1 MDKIEDDIE
10 EDREGRSKD
19 EMDEKFLI
27 KTVPNCKNI
36 FRSELTQGSYS
47 NYKALVNGCCS
58 SILNTR
64 RGNCGG
70 AWAQGAQ

>member
-27 KTVPNCKNI
+27 KTAPNCKNI
-36 FRSELTQGSYS
+36 AENKQES
-47 NYKALVNGCCS
+47 
-58 SILNTR
+58 TR
-64 RGNCGG
+64 EYHHQHAADHHNRL
-70 AWAQGAQ
+70 

>member
-36 FRSELTQGSYS
+36 FGSELDQGPYTI
-47 NYKALVNGCCS
+47 YKALVNGYCTS
-58 SILNTR
+58 KLNTLSLR
-64 RGNCGG
+64 V
-70 AWAQGAQ
+70 

>member
-36 FRSELTQGSYS
+36 FGSEVDQGPY
-47 NYKALVNGCCS
+47 
-58 SILNTR
+58 T
-64 RGNCGG
+64 NC
-70 AWAQGAQ
+70 

>member
-36 FRSELTQGSYS
+36 FGYELTNLDSQGECVKYWA
-47 NYKALVNGCCS
+47 KA
-58 SILNTR
+58 SIH
-64 RGNCGG
+64 
-70 AWAQGAQ
+70 

>member
-1 MDKIEDDIE
+1 MDKIEVYIE

-36 FRSELTQGSYS
+36 FESEIDQGSYVH
-47 NYKALVNGCCS
+47 YKALVNGC
-58 SILNTR
+58 
-64 RGNCGG
+64 
-70 AWAQGAQ
+70 

>member
-19 EMDEKFLI
+19 KMDEKFLI

-36 FRSELTQGSYS
+36 FESRNDQGPFISEW
-47 NYKALVNGCCS
+47 C
-58 SILNTR
+58 R
-64 RGNCGG
+64 RR
-70 AWAQGAQ
+70 

>member
-36 FRSELTQGSYS
+36 FGSEKLIKVHIQI
-47 NYKALVNGCCS
+47 KKH
-58 SILNTR
+58 
-64 RGNCGG
+64 
-70 AWAQGAQ
+70 

>member
-36 FRSELTQGSYS
+36 FGSELNQDLYTH
-47 NYKALVNGCCS
+47 YKALVNGCCS
-58 SILNTR
+58 SILNTLSLR
-64 RGNCGG
+64 V
-70 AWAQGAQ
+70 